1 MRNSRWFLAP
11 IIAAVLAAI
20 LLPFVITGYSE
31 ISQAEVA
38 YTGGDYARA
47 SELYVSA
54 TRHLPWRSD
63 LWEKAGLA
71 ASKRD
76 DFLNAIDLLKRAP
89 NLSEEGWLALGYC
102 YYLTGNMEA
111 AKQAFEEGISFYPT
125 STLYSGLALV
135 HRTQKNWLAER
146 AALQGQLRTD
156 VGNTYAH
163 YRLGLLLTV
172 LDSGRALT
180 ELKVASSLDPEFDP
194 AVQTLR
200 TALDLSATQP
210 DPSQQMVTIGRA
222 LGLLQ
227 EWDLSLS
234 AFETAVELSD
244 KNAEAW
250 AWLGEAKQQTGQDG
264 RAELDKALMLDG
276 RSAIVRG
283 LRGLYWSRQGKYS
296 QSLAEYLLAAG
307 IEPENPAWQ
316 ASIGEAQTNLGDLAS
331 ALAAYQKATELA
343 PNEPTYW
350 RLLAILC
357 VENNTWVEEVG
368 LPAAQKA
375 AELAPEDVA
384 ALDTL
389 GWSYLLSG
397 RYFTAEQTLL
407 DALAY
412 EPDYLPAHLHLA
424 MTYLAQGN
432 RDSAFNKLVYIR
444 DTDPNGEAGK
454 FASQLLEQYF
464 P

>member
-1 MRNSRWFLAP
+1 
-11 IIAAVLAAI
+11 
-20 LLPFVITGYSE
+20 
-31 ISQAEVA
+31 
-38 YTGGDYARA
+38 
-47 SELYVSA
+47 
-54 TRHLPWRSD
+54 
-63 LWEKAGLA
+63 
-71 ASKRD
+71 
-76 DFLNAIDLLKRAP
+76 
-89 NLSEEGWLALGYC
+89 
-102 YYLTGNMEA
+102 MEA
-111 AKQAFEEGISFYPT
+111 AQQAFEEGITFYPT

-146 AALQGQLRTD
+146 AALQNQLQTD
-156 VGNTYAH
+156 AGNTYVH
-163 YRLGLLLTV
+163 YRLGLLLTI
-172 LDSGRALT
+172 LDSGHALT
-180 ELKVASSLDPEFDP
+180 ELTAASSLDPEFDP

-210 DPSQQMVTIGRA
+210 DPSQQSVTIGRA

-234 AFETAVELSD
+234 AFENAVELSD

-250 AWLGEAKQQTGQDG
+250 AWLGEAKQQTGLDG

-316 ASIGEAQTNLGDLAS
+316 AAIGEARTNLGDLAS

-343 PNEPTYW
+343 PGEPTYW

-357 VENNTWVEEVG
+357 AENDTWVEETG

-375 AELAPEDVA
+375 AELAPENVA
-384 ALDTL
+384 VLDTL
-389 GWSYLLSG
+389 GWSYLQSG

-407 DALAY
+407 DALAH

-444 DTDPNGEAGK
+444 DTDPNGETGQ